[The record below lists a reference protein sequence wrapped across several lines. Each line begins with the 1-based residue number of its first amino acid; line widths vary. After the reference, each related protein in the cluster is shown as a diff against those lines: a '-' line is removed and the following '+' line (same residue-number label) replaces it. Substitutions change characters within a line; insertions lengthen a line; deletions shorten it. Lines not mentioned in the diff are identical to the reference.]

1 MTKSS
6 YDFDELKSKVR
17 ALGLLERVPVR
28 GSLEMTAILLSMGIV
43 YVILFYHKNLIDNSF
58 AAAAGL
64 GLFMSLVFTRA
75 VFVSH
80 DILHTQYFKN
90 KRLSFKLS
98 YPFSAFILS
107 NSSSWWDF
115 KHNVNHHTWCNIV
128 QKDVDILAFD
138 GAFTNNKGNKTW
150 LRKSKYLVF
159 WGAMFFMYPA
169 FIVQS
174 YNFVIK
180 RKKWGELGLMLLHW
194 PVIWG
199 SVFYFLPLTQAFTVY
214 LTLNLTLSVWLAF
227 GFITNHLGCE
237 VFDKEVGEKLS
248 WMELQMRTSRS
259 LKGGKFVHWF
269 YGGLNTQIEH
279 HLFPKA
285 PRFNLLKIQKMTKEF
300 AQKKGIAYFE
310 TTPLQ
315 AYVQINNV
323 LKSY

>member
-6 YDFDELKSKVR
+6 YDFDELKFKVR
-17 ALGLLERVPVR
+17 SLGLLERVPVR
-28 GSLEMTAILLSMGIV
+28 GSIEMIAVIFSMGLV
-43 YVILFYHKNLIDNSF
+43 YVILFYHKNLMDGSVGF
-58 AAAAGL
+58 AVGL

-98 YPFSAFILS
+98 YPFSALILS

-138 GAFTNNKGNKTW
+138 GAFTHKKGNKKW
-150 LRKSKYLVF
+150 LKKMKYLVF

-180 RKKWGELGLMLLHW
+180 RKKWGEFALMLLHW

-199 SVFYFLPLTQAFTVY
+199 SVFYFLPVAEALTVFTTLY
-214 LTLNLTLSVWLAF
+214 LSLSAWLAF

-237 VFDKEVGEKLS
+237 VFDKEVGDTLS

-285 PRFNLLKIQKMTKEF
+285 PRFHLLKIQKMTKEF
-300 AQKKGIAYFE
+300 AQKNGIAYFE